1 VLSDTTYGDRQL
13 IIQAAKS
20 INIIGDW
27 YACKHASDTS
37 GIILPNGQVWNS
49 LEQSADAF
57 DLQLAHRIQL
67 TFTGTSVDAAIKG
80 IRLSTSDTSD
90 QGIRRIITEVAA
102 VSYTQLRIVQDW

>member
-27 YACKHASDTS
+27 YTCRHASDTS

-49 LEQSADAF
+49 LDNHADAF
-57 DLQLAHRIQL
+57 TLQLAHRIQL

-80 IRLSTSDTSD
+80 IRLSTDDTSD

-102 VSYTQLRIVQDW
+102 VSYTQVRIVQDW